1 MRKKKFLIGKIA
13 LTVISLVGVIAFKIN
28 SYNIPT
34 NYAEVLYDVCVG
46 IFSAMILVWFIDEIS
61 KHIQERQS
69 RNKELIAIKRFDSVL
84 QRYIEQY
91 ITMYYCVATPLQE
104 RNFDNVKMPES
115 FTLKDMRDLHQT
127 SLLVKEGVSNGSVD
141 AFLQIELELRKEL
154 ISLTEKNDFD
164 YYPRFAELFLDYIQ
178 CSLRN
183 DCRAGISSNLSLIHS
198 NKNQLKEI
206 HDLLENHGEDYYN
219 RALNEE
225 NFPATLIHPYMYLY
239 EMMKMERRIIIDYQ
253 TEIEKINYKKPSLKK
268 RFINCIR
275 KWIQKIMKGVSCLKK
290 PKAQLFWAK
299 YGRWIIAGF
308 TLLATAAIIFLFCKF
323 NLFEKISSWKG
334 ETVAVIGTL
343 LGAIIGGVFTLIGSI
358 YVNKK
363 HLKAQTH
370 IKRKNLIYKPLY
382 DELCEIENDVLAT
395 NPYPSMIFFETLDR
409 ASQKFPQYTV
419 WGRIKSDTRYLETPK
434 ILIEEIDK
442 LYNKIGNY
450 INARNNDNE
459 MMTELANEILQ
470 EVIGTKCSLINFGD
484 CIIKH
489 ALNDI
494 GAEVFKQY
502 KDCLKEKVD
511 VTDEQWKQADD
522 KFYEKCRENETI
534 INIKSA
540 RQEWDLQQKKVIE
553 LLTDLI
559 QYVNIKY
566 EG

>member
-1 MRKKKFLIGKIA
+1 MRKKIFLIGKIA
-13 LTVISLVGVIAFKIN
+13 LTALSLLGVVIFKFLDSDKYYNYLEIA
-28 SYNIPT
+28 
-34 NYAEVLYDVCVG
+34 YDVSVAV
-46 IFSAMILVWFIDEIS
+46 FSAMILVWFIDEIS
-61 KHIQERQS
+61 NHMQERQS
-69 RNKELIAIKRFDSVL
+69 RYKELNAIKRFDTVL

-104 RNFDNVKMPES
+104 RDFNSVKMPES

-127 SLLVKEGVSNGSVD
+127 SLLVKEGFSNGSVD
-141 AFLQIELELRKEL
+141 SFLQIELELRKEL
-154 ISLTEKNDFD
+154 ISLTEKIDFE

-183 DCRAGISSNLSLIHS
+183 DCRAGISSNLSLIH
-198 NKNQLKEI
+198 NNQNQLTEI
-206 HDLLENHGEDYYN
+206 HNLLKTHGEDYYN
-219 RALNEE
+219 RALNEDD
-225 NFPATLIHPYMYLY
+225 FPATLIHPYMYLY
-239 EMMKMERRIIIDYQ
+239 EMMKMERKIIVDYQ
-253 TEIEKINYKKPSLKK
+253 AEIEKLNSKKISLKEKIINYI
-268 RFINCIR
+268 RQCIR
-275 KWIQKIMKGVSCLKK
+275 KIVKGVTSLKK
-290 PKAQLFWAK
+290 PKVQLFWAK
-299 YGRWIIAGF
+299 YAKWIIAGF
-308 TLLATAAIIFLFCKF
+308 TLLIIATITFFFFKF
-323 NLFEKISSWKG
+323 DFFKEISKWKG
-334 ETVAVIGTL
+334 ETIAVVGTL

-363 HLKAQTH
+363 QLKAQTH

-470 EVIGTKCSLINFGD
+470 EVIGTKCTLTNFGD

-511 VTDEQWKQADD
+511 VTDEQWQHADD
-522 KFYEKCRENETI
+522 KFYAKCREDETI

-540 RQEWDLQQKKVIE
+540 KKEWDSQQKKVIE
-553 LLTDLI
+553 LLTDMI

>member
-1 MRKKKFLIGKIA
+1 MRNKFFLIGKIA
-13 LTVISLVGVIAFKIN
+13 LTTISLIGVIAFKIN
-28 SYNIPT
+28 SYNIPY
-34 NYAEVLYDVCVG
+34 NYAEILYDVCVG
-46 IFSAMILVWFIDEIS
+46 LFSAMILVWFIDEIS
-61 KHIQERQS
+61 KHIQDRQS
-69 RNKELIAIKRFDSVL
+69 RHKELTAIKRFDSVL

-104 RNFDNVKMPES
+104 RSFDNVKMPES

-127 SLLVKEGVSNGSVD
+127 SLLVKEGFSNGSVE

-154 ISLTEKNDFD
+154 ISLTEKNDFE

-178 CSLRN
+178 CSLQN
-183 DCRAGISSNLSLIHS
+183 DCRAGVSSNLNLIRG

-206 HDLLENHGEDYYN
+206 HDLLEKYGEDYYN

-239 EMMKMERRIIIDYQ
+239 EMMKTERKIIIDYQ
-253 TEIEKINYKKPSLKK
+253 TEIEKINYKKPSLKE
-268 RFINCIR
+268 RFINYIR
-275 KWIQKIMKGVSCLKK
+275 KWIQKIMKGVSHLKR
-290 PKAQLFWAK
+290 PKVQLFWAK
-299 YGRWIIAGF
+299 YGRWIIACF
-308 TLLATAAIIFLFCKF
+308 TLIATAAIIFLFCKF
-323 NLFEKISSWKG
+323 NFIEKISSWKG
-334 ETVAVIGTL
+334 ETIAVIGTL
-343 LGAIIGGVFTLIGSI
+343 LGAIIGGMFTLIGSI

-363 HLKAQTH
+363 QLKAQTH

-409 ASQKFPQYTV
+409 VSQNFPQYAV
-419 WGRIKSDTRYLETPK
+419 WGRIKTDTRYLETPQ
-434 ILIEEIDK
+434 ILIQEVDK
-442 LYNKIGNY
+442 LFEKIGKY
-450 INARNNDNE
+450 LKARSNNNE
-459 MMTELANEILQ
+459 MMTELANNILQ
-470 EVIGTKCSLINFGD
+470 DVIGTKCSIINLGD
-484 CIIKH
+484 SIIHH
-489 ALNDI
+489 ALNNS
-494 GAEVFKQY
+494 GEEVFKTY